1 MASRHQARS
10 LAVQTLYQWDF
21 YGLEPNQQEY
31 YNEQVLEGAQE
42 LKVDQE
48 TKDFCRQLV
57 SGVAQNITEIDQV
70 IKKSAPKW
78 PLEKMTLVDRNIL
91 RLGLYELLYLDPEQ
105 VPPRVAINEAIE
117 LGKDFGGLA
126 SGHFINGILGAVF
139 EETKKIRANDGKA
152 DWISLSRQII

>member
-21 YGLEPNQQEY
+21 YGLEPDRQEHY
-31 YNEQVLEGAQE
+31 VDQVLKGARD
-42 LKVDQE
+42 LKVDKE
-48 TKDFCRQLV
+48 TKEFCRQLV
-57 SGVAQNITEIDQV
+57 SGVTQNITEIDDV
-70 IKKSAPKW
+70 IRTSAPKW

-91 RLGLYELLYLDPEQ
+91 RLGLYELLYLNPEE
-105 VPPRVAINEAIE
+105 VPPKVAINEAIE

-139 EETKKIRANDGKA
+139 EETKKIRANDGEEG
-152 DWISLSRQII
+152 